1 MDVRLHDG
9 LLCAKVGGRI
19 PKVCLLCGAT
29 KDVVRRTQEYP
40 IGASYGTGAGAVGG
54 VVGALT
60 AQSLRHV
67 DRTVAVGVMV
77 GLVAVVSVVAFVAH
91 RITPRVAMELPLC
104 TSCDGRWAEGEARR
118 VWIFAAIGLFL
129 ALVLTGFALDAMA
142 LMVAGL
148 AVILGVVGFAKVT
161 DQAQRFAQIGFVQK
175 DEVGFRVSPEIAAK
189 IVERAK
195 RRADQAAKDEA
206 PEGAP
211 PDDAS
216 KIEAPKDE
224 GS

>member
-67 DRTVAVGVMV
+67 DRAVAVGVIV

-91 RITPRVAMELPLC
+91 RATPRVSMELPLC
-104 TSCDGRWAEGEARR
+104 TRCDGRWAEAEGRR
-118 VWIFAAIGLFL
+118 VWIISAIGLFL
-129 ALVLTGFALDAMA
+129 ALVLAGFALDAMV

-148 AVILGVVGFAKVT
+148 AVILGAVGFAKVT
-161 DQAQRFAQIGFVQK
+161 DQAQRFAQVGFVQK
-175 DEVGFRVSPEIAAK
+175 EEIGFRVGPEIAAK
-189 IVERAK
+189 IVERAQ
-195 RRADQAAKDEA
+195 RRADQASKDASEAAAPKDEA
-206 PEGAP
+206 P
-211 PDDAS
+211 
-216 KIEAPKDE
+216 
-224 GS
+224 